1 MEKKNGN
8 FTVYVPEI
16 MDDLEF
22 YGSASVAPSDTAL
35 PEGIRWNRRLRPGDK
50 TPIRLMVSEKAY
62 EPEPYPSRGPAK
74 EKGAAPRHKDR
85 DGRS

>member
-35 PEGIRWNRRLRPGDK
+35 PEGIR
-50 TPIRLMVSEKAY
+50 
-62 EPEPYPSRGPAK
+62 
-74 EKGAAPRHKDR
+74 
-85 DGRS
+85 